1 MVELT
6 GLLAAAGIGQLV
18 GQVITTIITFILVL
32 VVMKI
37 FAWGPVLNVLDAR
50 KKEITDQFEELD
62 QKIETASEKQKNYET
77 KLANFNEE
85 AREIQNKAIEEG
97 KRIAADI
104 EAQAKNDAEKI
115 IAKTKSDMDLELEKA
130 RITIRREAVEM
141 TLHATGKLLAVE
153 LNDDRH
159 RELVEGFVSEISNK
173 ESNG

>member
-1 MVELT
+1 MEALIH
-6 GLLAAAGIGQLV
+6 LAAGGVGQLIGQA
-18 GQVITTIITFILVL
+18 ITVAITFAATVYVLKLLFFSTILDT
-32 VVMKI
+32 I
-37 FAWGPVLNVLDAR
+37 DAR
-50 KKEITDQFEELD
+50 KKQITDQFEELD

-85 AREIQNKAIEEG
+85 AREIQNKAIEDG
-97 KRIAADI
+97 KRIAAEI
-104 EAQAKNDAEKI
+104 EAQAKQDAEKI
-115 IAKTKSDMDLELEKA
+115 VAKAKSDMDLELEKA

-153 LNDDRH
+153 LNDERH